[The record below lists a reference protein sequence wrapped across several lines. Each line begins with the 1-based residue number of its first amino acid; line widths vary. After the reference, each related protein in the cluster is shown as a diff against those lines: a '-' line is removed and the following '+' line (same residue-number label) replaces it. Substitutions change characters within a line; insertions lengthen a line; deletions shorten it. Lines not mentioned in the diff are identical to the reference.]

1 VREFANQIVG
11 CCDQIQTGQPVR
23 RRSERGRARPSAV
36 RGCQSKK
43 APLERGLYGYSGPT
57 ALKKS
62 RSRELWCRR
71 KKPDD
76 IAFIVDPIDE
86 CALNAEG
93 HCLLRTWGIEHLEG
107 ASVSEETVHVPTRV
121 DKSTDDFT
129 FVIAAESLFAT

>member
-1 VREFANQIVG
+1 MPKEEGPAGAGPLWLLRPDGIKEIHEAVNFGAVG
-11 CCDQIQTGQPVR
+11 
-23 RRSERGRARPSAV
+23 
-36 RGCQSKK
+36 
-43 APLERGLYGYSGPT
+43 
-57 ALKKS
+57 
-62 RSRELWCRR
+62 

-129 FVIAAESLFAT
+129 FVIAAESLRARRNLALY